1 MIVTLLSALYFSLVF
16 FPAISYQ
23 FGPQH
28 NEGNIVENVIKPF
41 RQWQRERDMRWVQQ
55 AYQLL

>member
-41 RQWQRERDMRWVQQ
+41 R
-55 AYQLL
+55 